1 MDEGSRIYL
10 PRYHLPMHT
19 TPLLRYPAISWC
31 SNRDECLGTAGD
43 HGGQWWAMAGE
54 TEDWR
59 AFMLGLDAEDYATY
73 TDAVHRFSVAYPEDF
88 ELLPATWEDEEVID
102 LHHPTLALGI
112 RVSIHP
118 FDPDGVVF
126 ADLAAMLDEYELE
139 PPEGAQ
145 SRAVRWGGLTRTS
158 PHWDSTAVSTG
169 FGRTTKCLRSR

>member
-1 MDEGSRIYL
+1 
-10 PRYHLPMHT
+10 
-19 TPLLRYPAISWC
+19 
-31 SNRDECLGTAGD
+31 
-43 HGGQWWAMAGE
+43 
-54 TEDWR
+54 
-59 AFMLGLDAEDYATY
+59 MLGLDAEDYATY

-158 PHWDSTAVSTG
+158 PHRDSTAVSTG